1 MDIGY
6 MVEIFPKL
14 ISTLPI
20 TLSIILTSAILGLI
34 LSIIIT
40 ALRIKKIKFLSP
52 ILEAYISF
60 MRSIP
65 ILLLLFIV
73 YYGLPVFFSLLNMN
87 MNDLSAI
94 VSAVITL
101 IIFNGAYLS
110 EILRPA
116 YLAVEKGQHEAADSL
131 GYTPFAKFRKI
142 IIPQM
147 TPIALPGLGNAVIY
161 LIHDTSLVFTI
172 GIVDI
177 MGKANLIM
185 ASSYGENKVEVY
197 LTIAI
202 IYWGVCLLSDRFIK
216 LCENH
221 TYLRKIENKRAFSSK
236 NPQLYHKFKKRDI
249 KSNLD

>member
-6 MVEIFPKL
+6 MIEIFPKL

-20 TLSIILTSAILGLI
+20 SLIIIVTSSIVGLMLSIV
-34 LSIIIT
+34 IT
-40 ALRIKKIKFLSP
+40 ALRIKRIKFLSP
-52 ILEAYISF
+52 MLEAYISF

-65 ILLLLFIV
+65 ILLLLFLV
-73 YYGLPVFFSLLNMN
+73 YYGLPVFFSLFNLNMN
-87 MNDLSAI
+87 NLSPI
-94 VSAVITL
+94 VSATLTL

-131 GYTPFAKFRKI
+131 GYTPLMKLRKI

-147 TPIALPGLGNAVIY
+147 MPIALPGLGNAIIY

-185 ASSYGENKVEVY
+185 ANSYGENKVEVF

-202 IYWGVCLLSDRFIK
+202 TYWIVCLLSDRLIQ
-216 LCENH
+216 LCEKH
-221 TYLRKIENKRAFSSK
+221 TYLSKIRNKKDFNAGSAKRF
-236 NPQLYHKFKKRDI
+236 HKFKKRNM
-249 KSNLD
+249 KSSLD

>member
-20 TLSIILTSAILGLI
+20 TLSIIVASAILGLL
-34 LSIIIT
+34 LSMGVT

-73 YYGLPVFFSLLNMN
+73 YYGVPVFFSLFKVDI
-87 MNDLSAI
+87 NDLSAI
-94 VSAVITL
+94 VSAMITL

-116 YLAVEKGQHEAADSL
+116 YLSIEKGQHEAANSL
-131 GYTPFAKFRKI
+131 GYTSFAKFRKI
-142 IIPQM
+142 VVPQM
-147 TPIALPGLGNAVIY
+147 APIALPGLGNAIIY

-172 GIVDI
+172 GVVDI
-177 MGKANLIM
+177 LGKANLIL
-185 ASSYGENKVEVY
+185 ASSYGENKVEVF
-197 LTIAI
+197 LTIAL
-202 IYWGVCLLSDRFIK
+202 IYWGLCLLSDRVVK
-216 LCENH
+216 LCENL
-221 TYLRKIENKRAFSSK
+221 TYLRKIEKRRLFNSK
-236 NPQLYHKFKKRDI
+236 NLLKNRKFGKGNI
-249 KSNLD
+249 QSNSD

>member
-14 ISTLPI
+14 MATLPI
-20 TLSIILTSAILGLI
+20 TLSIIVTSALLGLL
-34 LSIIIT
+34 LSIGIT

-60 MRSIP
+60 MRSVP

-73 YYGLPVFFSLLNMN
+73 YYGLPVFLAFLNLEV
-87 MNDLSAI
+87 NDLSGITAAI
-94 VSAVITL
+94 ITL

-116 YLAVEKGQHEAADSL
+116 YLAIDKGQHEAANSL
-131 GYTPFAKFRKI
+131 GYTPFAKFRKVVV
-142 IIPQM
+142 PQM
-147 TPIALPGLGNAVIY
+147 APIALPGLGNAVIY

-172 GIVDI
+172 GVVDLL
-177 MGKANLIM
+177 GKANLIL

-197 LTIAI
+197 LTIAL
-202 IYWGVCLLSDRFIK
+202 IYWGLCLLSDRMVK
-216 LCENH
+216 LSEKQ
-221 TYLRKIENKRAFSSK
+221 TYLSKIEKRRMVGGKQSMKSRKYSK
-236 NPQLYHKFKKRDI
+236 GKIQ
-249 KSNLD
+249 SNSD